1 MTQENLRQPPRG
13 FQAWFS
19 RMPIYFCKVG
29 LGGLFKERFLL
40 LTHTGRKSGLARK
53 AVLEV
58 VDKDSENYYIVSG
71 FGEKSQW
78 FKNIMHTPQVNIQVG
93 QKKMNALAERL
104 PANDG
109 FRVLENYA
117 KAHPKALKELSR
129 LMGVSYDGSKK
140 DLEKMATILPVL
152 ALHIQEKE

>member
-19 RMPIYFCKVG
+19 RMPIYFYKIG
-29 LGGLFKERFLL
+29 LGGLFQERFLL
-40 LTHTGRKSGLARK
+40 LTHIGRKSGLPRK

-58 VDKDSENYYIVSG
+58 VDKNVENYYIVSG

-78 FKNIMHTPQVNIQVG
+78 FKNLIQTPQVNIQVG
-93 QKKMNALAERL
+93 RKKMDALAERL
-104 PANDG
+104 SADEG
-109 FRVLENYA
+109 FKVLENYA

-140 DLEKMATILPVL
+140 DLEKMANILPVL

>member
-1 MTQENLRQPPRG
+1 MTQEKLRKPPRG

-19 RMPIYFCKVG
+19 RMPIYFYKIG

-40 LTHTGRKSGLARK
+40 LTHIGRKSGLPRK

-58 VDKDSENYYIVSG
+58 VDKDQENYYIVSG

-78 FKNIMHTPQVNIQVG
+78 FKNVMQAPQVNIHVG
-93 QKKMNALAERL
+93 QKKMSALAERL
-104 PANDG
+104 PVDKG
-109 FRVLENYA
+109 FEVLENYA

-140 DLEKMATILPVL
+140 DLEKMANILPVL